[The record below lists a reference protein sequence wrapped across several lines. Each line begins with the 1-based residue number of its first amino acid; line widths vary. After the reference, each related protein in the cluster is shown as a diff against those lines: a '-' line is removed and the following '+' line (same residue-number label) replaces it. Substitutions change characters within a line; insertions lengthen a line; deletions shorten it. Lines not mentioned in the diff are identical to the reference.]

1 MEITTV
7 LLIYY
12 IALWA
17 IMELHQY
24 WIRKDLLDM
33 EKNNYDL
40 HSDTREMIKS
50 AETELSLQLAA
61 MSKNIEHLKLQNND
75 LKKDN
80 AELMR
85 QLNIIVEKLRD
96 IETGNTKVM
105 TI

>member
-1 MEITTV
+1 MEITTA

-33 EKNNYDL
+33 EKNNYNL
-40 HSDTREMIKS
+40 HSDTREMIES
-50 AETELSLQLAA
+50 SETELSLQLAA
-61 MSKNIEHLKLQNND
+61 MSKKIEHLERQNND

-85 QLNIIVEKLRD
+85 QLNIVVEKLMD

>member
-1 MEITTV
+1 METATT
-7 LLIYY
+7 LLICY
-12 IALWA
+12 ITLWV

-24 WIRKDLLDM
+24 WIRKDLLGM
-33 EKNNYDL
+33 SESNYDL
-40 HSDTREMIKS
+40 HSNTRKMIKS

-61 MSKNIEHLKLQNND
+61 MSKNIEHLKRQNND

>member
-80 AELMR
+80 A
-85 QLNIIVEKLRD
+85 
-96 IETGNTKVM
+96 
-105 TI
+105 

>member
-33 EKNNYDL
+33 EKNNHDL

-50 AETELSLQLAA
+50 TETDLSLQLAA

-96 IETGNTKVM
+96 IETGSTKVM